1 MKVTLTKCFVFLSLF
16 GMFAFHACQKD
27 DIEELEIE
35 DVETTKSLKSASNLI
50 IKKGMKFN
58 DINNVLNSASSGD
71 IVYVQSGTYFITGKI
86 SLKRN
91 ITLQSSGIG
100 AIPIFKSVN
109 TRNELLELSYTSD
122 INYTKIIGI
131 RFSNIR
137 FKISDAK
144 NVVFRKCVFEKG
156 KRKPGTDKKYLK
168 DAYIEFLRV
177 SNALVTGCKFRRSF
191 GNSGRGIYNK
201 VSQRT
206 KILNNIFTGYFTT
219 AINENS
225 KGTLIRNN
233 QIYRRNN
240 WVNVNETDHGIYAH
254 SFTNLKI
261 INNKISGW
269 PAEGCGGSV
278 KARNG
283 RSLEI
288 RDNKFTKSGV
298 ILYVYNHATQP
309 FLKDV
314 KIVNNIINID
324 YPGQGIYYG
333 IGYWR
338 NTTAGSEE
346 SIQIRG
352 NILPNGSIHI
362 KSGPLNARNF
372 NLNGGGVYNNDF
384 GAVYL
389 KSGIYQSGNY

>member
-1 MKVTLTKCFVFLSLF
+1 MKTNLTKCFVFLSLF
-16 GMFAFHACQKD
+16 GMFALQACQKD
-27 DIEELEIE
+27 DVEELPIE
-35 DVETTKSLKSASNLI
+35 DVETTVSLKSASNLTI
-50 IKKGMKFN
+50 ETGMKFN
-58 DINNVLNSASSGD
+58 DINTVLDAAVSGD

-86 SLKRN
+86 ALKPN
-91 ITLQSSGIG
+91 ITLQFTGLG
-100 AIPIFKSVN
+100 TTPIFKSVN
-109 TRNELLELSYTSD
+109 TSTELLELSYTSD
-122 INYTKIIGI
+122 INYTDIIGI

-144 NVVFRKCVFEKG
+144 NMVFKECTFEKG
-156 KRKPGTDKKYLK
+156 MRKPGTDKKYLS

-177 SNALVTGCKFRRSF
+177 SNALVTTCKFKRDL

-201 VSQRT
+201 VSENT
-206 KILNNIFTGYFTT
+206 KILNNSFTGYFTT

-225 KGTLIRNN
+225 TGTLIQNN
-233 QIYRRNN
+233 QIQREDT

-254 SFTNLKI
+254 SFTNLRI
-261 INNKISGW
+261 INNTISGW

-283 RSLEI
+283 ISLEI
-288 RDNKFTKSGV
+288 RDNNFTKSGV
-298 ILYVYNHATQP
+298 MLYVYDHATQP

-314 KIVNNIINID
+314 KVVNNTIYID
-324 YPGQGIYYG
+324 YPGQGLYYG

-346 SIQIRG
+346 SIQIRD
-352 NILPNGSIHI
+352 NILPNGSIYI
-362 KSGPLNARNF
+362 TFATLNTSDF
-372 NLNGGGVYNNDF
+372 NLNGGGIYNNDF